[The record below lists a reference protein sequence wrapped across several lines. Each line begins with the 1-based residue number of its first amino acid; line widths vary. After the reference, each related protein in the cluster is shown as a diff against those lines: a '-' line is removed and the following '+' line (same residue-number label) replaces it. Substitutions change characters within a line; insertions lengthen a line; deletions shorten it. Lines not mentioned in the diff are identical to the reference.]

1 MKKGIN
7 ILCTTQSATRY
18 FVFLLLNRFR
28 YQKSDQMQYKDN
40 EALGWKDKE
49 YDKSFAEDLV
59 PSFNRATEC
68 EELQIN
74 NWICYSNLKI
84 KKLG

>member
-59 PSFNRATEC
+59 PSDEHSI
-68 EELQIN
+68 ELQSVRNFRSITGFATA
-74 NWICYSNLKI
+74 I
-84 KKLG
+84 